1 VKPAFFASL
10 MDSGLRYVGVLKLEM
25 IFCTDLLQAGH
36 FSSGLAETGRRSV
49 KPGPPH
55 GLQSPFPSQSS
66 YSYIGISAGNQTTTK
81 PSAWPSAG

>member
-1 VKPAFFASL
+1 VNPAFFASL
-10 MDSGLRYVGVLKLEM
+10 IDRGLRYVGVLKVEM
-25 IFCTDLLQAGH
+25 IFSTGLLQAGH

-66 YSYIGISAGNQTTTK
+66 YSYIGISAGEPNYH
-81 PSAWPSAG
+81 